1 MTTELLPPPYPE
13 TLTEIPDYPPIDC
26 GKNITTIRRA
36 ISFALTENFLSQQ
49 EGVEITRWLDFA
61 ASL

>member
-26 GKNITTIRRA
+26 GRTIAKLRLLVSDAIRRKVFSDEEA
-36 ISFALTENFLSQQ
+36 ADLM
-49 EGVEITRWLDFA
+49 RWIDSA